1 MFTSNGERTAAVVGP
16 THGREALV
24 RALGKFDPWNFWTVP
39 LGDSERG
46 DFAVVGATG
55 VFLLFSCDLGGYLES
70 TGRTVTIGGAK
81 VSGFRGMRAFAKD
94 LSNRLG
100 ASTVVVDVEPVL
112 VLTMATAGSPRTVKG
127 VRVLQIREVAHDLTN
142 RSRTMPLARAQR
154 AARTLGVQLAGD
166 QKRHFAPR

>member
-1 MFTSNGERTAAVVGP
+1 MVTSGEKTAASAEP
-16 THGREALV
+16 IHGRAALV
-24 RALGKFDPWNFWTVP
+24 RALGKVDPWNFWTVP

-55 VFLLFSCDLGGYLES
+55 VFLLFTCDLGGYLES
-70 TGRTVTIGGAK
+70 AGRVVTVGGTK
-81 VSGFRGMRAFAKD
+81 VSGFRGMRAAAKD

-127 VRVLQIREVAHDLTN
+127 VRILEIREVAHDLTN
-142 RSRTMPLARAQR
+142 RSRSMPVARAQR
-154 AARTLGVQLAGD
+154 SARTLGVQIAGD